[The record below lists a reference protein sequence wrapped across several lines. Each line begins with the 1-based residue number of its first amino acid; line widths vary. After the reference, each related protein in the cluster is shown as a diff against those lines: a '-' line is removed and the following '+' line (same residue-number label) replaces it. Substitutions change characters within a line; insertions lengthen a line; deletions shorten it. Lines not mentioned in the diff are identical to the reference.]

1 MIDFNIFSGKLY
13 NTFGSVKT
21 DQDGNV
27 FNKSGSSWIS
37 THGDVIQETSG
48 GYLNV
53 KTGTLSTFG
62 DPFDEVNHD

>member
-1 MIDFNIFSGKLY
+1 MIEFNIFSGKLY

-27 FNKSGSSWIS
+27 FNKSGSSWTS
-37 THGDVIQETSG
+37 THGDVIQETNG
-48 GYLNV
+48 GYLNI

-62 DPFDEVNHD
+62 DPFAEVE

>member
-27 FNKSGSSWIS
+27 FTKSGSSWIS
-37 THGDVIQETSG
+37 THGDVIQQTNG
-48 GYLNV
+48 GY
-53 KTGTLSTFG
+53 
-62 DPFDEVNHD
+62 

>member
-1 MIDFNIFSGKLY
+1 MIDLNIFSGKLY

-37 THGDVIQETSG
+37 THGDVIQETNG
-48 GYLNV
+48 GYLNI

-62 DPFDEVNHD
+62 DPFAEVE

>member
-1 MIDFNIFSGKLY
+1 MIDLNILSGKLY

-62 DPFDEVNHD
+62 DPFAEVE